1 MSYLSYCWQ
10 LNRLWIYF
18 WFFHLWLILIIII
31 RVIHAPETCS
41 RNLRINFCDKNMM
54 QVHASFRYKKL
65 SQKRWLTIR
74 GIAINFF
81 GGGYKFSKLI
91 VELFWGGI
99 IIMYIIRSITIK
111 TSFLLHKNLP
121 GLILGGYIYRY
132 TSLVAMALLTINTI
146 DKAGRRTQP
155 TNFKP

>member
-1 MSYLSYCWQ
+1 MSYCRTVDNWTDYGF
-10 LNRLWIYF
+10 IF
-18 WFFHLWLILIIII
+18 DFFTCGLFL